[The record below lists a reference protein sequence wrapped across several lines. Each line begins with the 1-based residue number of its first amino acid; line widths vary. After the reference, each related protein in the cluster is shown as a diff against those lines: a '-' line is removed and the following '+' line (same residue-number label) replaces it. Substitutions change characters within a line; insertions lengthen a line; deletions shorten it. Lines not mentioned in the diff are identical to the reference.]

1 LRHSI
6 HDCERNGHDRFQ
18 QKGLEM
24 KTPDHEVANRI
35 LQEFR
40 KKIVLSE
47 KGVQKI
53 SLSLANGAL
62 KAEDWRLLFETDR
75 LEKETDDAGKSQ

>member
-1 LRHSI
+1 
-6 HDCERNGHDRFQ
+6 
-18 QKGLEM
+18 M
-24 KTPDHEVANRI
+24 KTPDQEVADRI

-40 KKIVLSE
+40 KKQVLSE

-75 LEKETDDAGKSQ
+75 LGKETDDAGKSQ